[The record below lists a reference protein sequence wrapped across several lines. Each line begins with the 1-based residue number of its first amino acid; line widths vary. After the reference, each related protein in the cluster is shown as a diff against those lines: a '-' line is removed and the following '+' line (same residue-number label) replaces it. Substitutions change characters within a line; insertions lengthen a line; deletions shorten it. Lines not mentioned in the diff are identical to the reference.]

1 IAARFKD
8 GASAAGRNG
17 GTANLIGNA
26 PYLSARFDVVTGYGD
41 VNLSLFFGSKIVG
54 IQQAAVFKNDGVGAQ
69 AGPLDVVFGEVGE
82 LAGCFRGEIV
92 AIKIHYA
99 VAVIDEINCFAV

>member
-41 VNLSLFFGSKIVG
+41 VNLSLFFGSKIV
-54 IQQAAVFKNDGVGAQ
+54 
-69 AGPLDVVFGEVGE
+69 
-82 LAGCFRGEIV
+82 

-99 VAVIDEINCFAV
+99 VAVIDEINCVAVPHGKKIHAGGFRKFFVSIFLQIIDPDGWL